1 MTGTE
6 LDDYF
11 RSTFEQKMLIRM
23 PEREE
28 DHLLP
33 ATRLLDKRR
42 EILEVNSMTRHN
54 RCNLGFRPAYHLLCN
69 IAT

>member
-23 PEREE
+23 PDREE

-42 EILEVNSMTRHN
+42 EILEVILSDN
-54 RCNLGFRPAYHLLCN
+54 LCN
-69 IAT
+69 PDQSIINCVTMAT

>member
-1 MTGTE
+1 MADLE

-11 RSTFEQKMLIRM
+11 RSTFEQKMLIKM
-23 PEREE
+23 PDREE

-42 EILEVNSMTRHN
+42 EILEV
-54 RCNLGFRPAYHLLCN
+54 LCTSTK
-69 IAT
+69 ILTII